1 MKEYE
6 IGLTTTGSGKT
17 NQFSVTL
24 KLEDDTDMSDI
35 INFVEGLR
43 MIYDEAIKATKRGD
57 YIDFTVMREVYDL
70 SQWEIT
76 HRVKITSFDVWNFK
90 GYNESVEGIYLSP
103 DTRYTDANHDLW
115 LTKDILHDL
124 MSI

>member
-6 IGLTTTGSGKT
+6 IGLTTIGSGKT
-17 NQFSVTL
+17 KEFVAKLT
-24 KLEDDTDMSDI
+24 LEDDTDKSDI
-35 INFVEGLR
+35 INFADVIR
-43 MIYDEAIKATKRGD
+43 NIYSEAIKATKRGD
-57 YIDFTVMREVYDL
+57 YIDFTVIRAVYDL

-76 HRVKITSFDVWNFK
+76 HRVDTTSFDLWNFN
-90 GYNESVEGIYLSP
+90 GYNESIEGIYLSP
-103 DTRYTDANHDLW
+103 DKRYTDSTHDLW